1 MNSKILLNM
10 IKNIK
15 GNLSYVPACAVDTES
30 YKHICDAYNEAV
42 DLENYIKKAEGIND

>member
-15 GNLSYVPACAVDTES
+15 GNLSYVPACAVDTETNK
-30 YKHICDAYNEAV
+30 YICDAYNEAA
-42 DLENYIKKAEGIND
+42 DLEDYIKKAEGIND

>member
-15 GNLSYVPACAVDTES
+15 GNLSYVPACAVDTETNK
-30 YKHICDAYNEAV
+30 YICDAYNEAV

>member
-1 MNSKILLNM
+1 M